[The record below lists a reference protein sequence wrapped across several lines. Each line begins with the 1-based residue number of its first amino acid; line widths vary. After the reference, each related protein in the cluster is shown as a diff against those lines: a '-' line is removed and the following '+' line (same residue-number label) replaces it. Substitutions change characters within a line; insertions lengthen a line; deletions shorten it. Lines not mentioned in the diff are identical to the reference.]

1 MSNPTRRHLLA
12 GAAAA
17 AALPAFAVPRVQA
30 AAPLAEKQNPGWYR
44 YKVGSS
50 EITVVTDGST
60 TTPLADNYIGNAAKN
75 EINATLIANHLP
87 PDKVTHAYSPVV
99 VNTGSKLVV
108 IDTGLGL
115 GMYQQSKGAVG
126 QFHNNLAADHAGPRP
141 VRGRPGPRQCPA
153 PGRRPRPGR
162 KLFPEPP
169 GVEIGVVY
177 QRAAGG
183 ADPPQ
188 GL

>member
-1 MSNPTRRHLLA
+1 MSDPTRRHLLA

-17 AALPAFAVPRVQA
+17 AALPVFAVPRAQA

-126 QFHNNLAADHAGPRP
+126 P
-141 VRGRPGPRQCPA
+141 VPHQSRRGRHRSQECRHGDHLPLPWRPHQRLARRRQQI
-153 PGRRPRPGR
+153 RV
-162 KLFPEPP
+162 PER
-169 GVEIGVVY
+169 
-177 QRAAGG
+177 RAAGAG
-183 ADPPQ
+183 RRMDVLD
-188 GL
+188 G